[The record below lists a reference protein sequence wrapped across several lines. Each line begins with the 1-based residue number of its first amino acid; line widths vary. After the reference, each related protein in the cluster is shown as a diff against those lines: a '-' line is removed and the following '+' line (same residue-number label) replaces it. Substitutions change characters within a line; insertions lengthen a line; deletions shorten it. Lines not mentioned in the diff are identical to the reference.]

1 MHLLKRHSS
10 FQKVRILNI
19 VFFPF
24 LMKKWLDQLEHGD
37 RNAEIKQGGN
47 ST

>member
-1 MHLLKRHSS
+1 MHLLKRRSP
-10 FQKVRILNI
+10 FQEVRILNP
-19 VFFPF
+19 VFFTF
-24 LMKKWLDQLEHGD
+24 LMKKWLDQLGHGD